1 MRTARSLLNACAHFK
16 KPHRGNQPFLSSNHP
31 YLIMHLQQ
39 AIQGVFGQLTHSLDQ
54 LTTAQ
59 YVQPAE
65 LLSRSSIGQHVRHI
79 IELFTCLD
87 EGYASGTVN
96 YEKRR
101 RDRRIE
107 TDKAFAVALLG
118 RVAAGLYKENKQL
131 LLEAAWNEE
140 ADELLTLDTNY
151 YREIA
156 YNLEHTIHHMALIKV
171 GIGEV
176 SGMETPGTFGVA
188 SSTLKYKKACAQ

>member
-1 MRTARSLLNACAHFK
+1 
-16 KPHRGNQPFLSSNHP
+16 
-31 YLIMHLQQ
+31 MHLQQ
-39 AIQGVFGQLTHSLDQ
+39 TIRGVFGQLTNSLDQ

-79 IELFTCLD
+79 IELFTCLE
-87 EGYASGTVN
+87 EGYTSGTVN
-96 YEKRR
+96 YEKRK

-107 TDKAFAVALLG
+107 TEKAFAAALLG
-118 RVAAGLYKENKQL
+118 RIAAGLCKENKQL
-131 LLEAAWNEE
+131 LLEAAWSGE
-140 ADELLTLDTNY
+140 ADELFTLDTNY

-176 SGMETPGTFGVA
+176 SGMETPETFGVA
-188 SSTLKYKKACAQ
+188 PSTLKYKKACAQ

>member
-1 MRTARSLLNACAHFK
+1 MGTTYLTTCNL
-16 KPHRGNQPFLSSNHP
+16 

-39 AIQGVFGQLTHSLDQ
+39 AIRGVFGQLAHSLHL
-54 LTTAQ
+54 LTPAQ
-59 YVQPAE
+59 YAHPGK
-65 LLSRSSIGQHVRHI
+65 LLSHSSIGQHVRHI
-79 IELFTCLD
+79 IELFICLE

-107 TDKAFAVALLG
+107 ADKELAVSLLEKI
-118 RVAAGLYKENKQL
+118 AAGLGKENKPL
-131 LLEAAWNEE
+131 RLEAAYSDEQE
-140 ADELLTLDTNY
+140 ELLQLDTNY

-171 GIGEV
+171 GIGEIG
-176 SGMETPGTFGVA
+176 GMAVPETYGVA
-188 SSTLKYKKACAQ
+188 ASTIKYKKACAQ

>member
-1 MRTARSLLNACAHFK
+1 
-16 KPHRGNQPFLSSNHP
+16 
-31 YLIMHLQQ
+31 MHLQQ
-39 AIQGVFGQLTHSLDQ
+39 AIRGVFGQLTNSLDQ

-79 IELFTCLD
+79 IGLFTCL
-87 EGYASGTVN
+87 EAGYTSGTVN
-96 YEKRR
+96 YEKRK

-107 TDKAFAVALLG
+107 TDKAFATVLLG
-118 RVAAGLYKENKQL
+118 RIAAGLLKENKQL
-131 LLEAAWNEE
+131 LLEAAWSAE

-176 SGMETPGTFGVA
+176 SGMETPEAFGVA